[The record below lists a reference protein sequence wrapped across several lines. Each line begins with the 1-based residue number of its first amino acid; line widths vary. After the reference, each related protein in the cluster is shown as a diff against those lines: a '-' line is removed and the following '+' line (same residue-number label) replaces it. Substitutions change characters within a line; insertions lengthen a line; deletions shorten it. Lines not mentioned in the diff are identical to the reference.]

1 MWVLRPALPRKE
13 PAFGSLGLK
22 RDAEE
27 EEIVEM
33 GEGFSFLARLLRM
46 YCPFGLTMLSSGFS
60 LFS

>member
-33 GEGFSFLARLLRM
+33 GEGLSFLARLLRM